1 MSYADMSNIFWRQRQ
16 LLELLQFKLE
26 SEQALMAAGKTRW
39 LTHSTRE
46 IEMVVEEVRQAD
58 LVRAMEVEK
67 LCRELNV
74 TEPPTLSALVAV
86 LPEPWDAIFE
96 EHRQAFLKAT
106 GEIVALAEQNRESLA
121 RGYQAAQEAL
131 NAFGGATERVD
142 TYSRAGQNVSS
153 RASNAARL
161 LDESM

>member
-1 MSYADMSNIFWRQRQ
+1 MSNILWRQRQ

-26 SEQALMAAGKTRW
+26 SEQALMSTGKTRW

-67 LCRELNV
+67 LCAELDI
-74 TEPPTLSALVAV
+74 TEAPTLSALVAV

-106 GEIVALAEQNRESLA
+106 SEIVALAEHNREHLA

-131 NAFGGATERVD
+131 NAFGGANEQVD
-142 TYSRAGQNVSS
+142 TYSKAGQQIRS

-161 LDESM
+161 LDEAL